1 MPTNVQNFSSQYDL
15 TENIIIKDEESDG
28 ISNLGFTDES
38 THNNR
43 KRKMTS
49 ISESNLESPFTPDT
63 VSKTSHK
70 VKFDA
75 N

>member
-15 TENIIIKDEESDG
+15 TGNIIIKDEESDG
-28 ISNLGFTDES
+28 ISNLGFTDEI
-38 THNNR
+38 TQNNR

-49 ISESNLESPFTPDT
+49 ISESNLESPFTPDR
-63 VSKTSHK
+63 VSKTSNNGNF
-70 VKFDA
+70 VT